1 MLIRNRNAKGP
12 KTNNQYKFSVVSYF
26 LMQEQNTKTA
36 TNMPDETNIEQNYDK
51 YTCSTFYTKLR
62 ENATQK
68 YFITLNYK
76 FVLYFAFNMSTDVNC
91 RPFRF
96 EFFIPPFYLIHQHR
110 VWEIFCISFPFFPL
124 ILWNNGMPEFNHQSR
139 GTYMC

>member
-1 MLIRNRNAKGP
+1 
-12 KTNNQYKFSVVSYF
+12 
-26 LMQEQNTKTA
+26 
-36 TNMPDETNIEQNYDK
+36 MPDETNIEQNYDK

-96 EFFIPPFYLIHQHR
+96 EFL
-110 VWEIFCISFPFFPL
+110 
-124 ILWNNGMPEFNHQSR
+124 SR
-139 GTYMC
+139 HST